1 VINRRFPYLHI
12 AFILLLSIVFI
23 PPAFAIEA
31 RYVKV
36 LIDGTNKPANYNCA
50 GMISIAEIE
59 VIDSSGANV
68 SSHKPS
74 TAFSDGNLDVFC
86 NYVPYLYFS
95 YRNYSEQAFDSHIF
109 DGIFY
114 PLFNQFIH
122 STPYYASTKQYPLG
136 TEWIMVDLQQVFD
149 IKQVLLYTLD
159 APLLE
164 PDTFTSGWASSLTD
178 YRIAVSIDN
187 LNWTLAAVVT
197 NAAGTTR
204 TDTITLE
211 DLGGGMDIDINYVV
225 ALFLAIIILGFFRQ
239 IFF

>member
-1 VINRRFPYLHI
+1 
-12 AFILLLSIVFI
+12 VFI

-36 LIDGTNKPANYNCA
+36 LIDGSTVPDAIYL
-50 GMISIAEIE
+50 SFRVE
-59 VIDSSGANV
+59 VIDQLGVNVALDKVYSGSHPHAMHFEQLYIQTGV
-68 SSHKPS
+68 SMFGNYHN
-74 TAFSDGNLDVFC
+74 TAFLPAT
-86 NYVPYLYFS
+86 VPYICAELLGACWVVVDLGSVLNIKEVRFHTFLQWFTLVSVLPPGGSAYVD
-95 YRNYSEQAFDSHIF
+95 YSEFF
-109 DGIFY
+109 C
-114 PLFNQFIH
+114 P
-122 STPYYASTKQYPLG
+122 
-136 TEWIMVDLQQVFD
+136 V
-149 IKQVLLYTLD
+149 
-159 APLLE
+159 
-164 PDTFTSGWASSLTD
+164 TD
-178 YRIAVSIDN
+178 YRVVVSNDN

>member
-36 LIDGTNKPANYNCA
+36 LIDGTSKPYAYNCYA
-50 GMISIAEIE
+50 LISIADIK
-59 VIDSSGANV
+59 VLDFQGINVSVGKSYTATSNANLQLDCSMAVDLTNDVYLNYLSPAFDGDSS
-68 SSHKPS
+68 
-74 TAFSDGNLDVFC
+74 TFYFC
-86 NYVPYLYFS
+86 CRVD
-95 YRNYSEQAFDSHIF
+95 R
-109 DGIFY
+109 
-114 PLFNQFIH
+114 
-122 STPYYASTKQYPLG
+122 PLG
-136 TEWIMVDLQQVFD
+136 AEWVMVDLGAVMNVL
-149 IKQVLLYTLD
+149 QVLVSTYDGAYPYPLD
-159 APLLE
+159 YGFYPV
-164 PDTFTSGWASSLTD
+164 TSSPPYFSPLTD
-178 YRIAVSIDN
+178 YRILVSNDN

-225 ALFLAIIILGFFRQ
+225 ALFLSILVLGFLRQ